1 MKQMLQP
8 HVDLSMDQTR
18 RSLEITESRKA
29 ALHDILKSGMTS
41 GTALETS
48 LTRHLNENVIVT
60 LPPLKPKKLEGRAAV
75 LEAARQIRDKLGKN
89 FELKINVVEPVGPRV
104 SSSQMMAKDCLQ
116 VAMTLVA
123 SHTNRDPGK
132 LMQMLEVEKSKIA
145 GAEKTAAHKAREGE
159 EVATESDSLN
169 KKETKKSANELESKS
184 KMMMPDIVVPSS
196 IPPDAIV
203 HDSMYEFQ
211 QTAEGNLPGSM
222 KDVVHHLWDLYGSS
236 PKSTS
241 TKNGTFNV
249 PLLVII
255 SSSYLTSPMFPSF
268 ACFSWIWVRTHR
280 AVSILEQF
288 SSG

>member
-8 HVDLSMDQTR
+8 HVDFSMDQTR
-18 RSLEITESRKA
+18 RSVEITESRKA
-29 ALHDILKSGMTS
+29 ALHDILKAGMTS

-48 LTRHLNENVIVT
+48 LTRHLNGNVIVT

-75 LEAARQIRDKLGKN
+75 LEAARQILDKLGKN

-116 VAMTLVA
+116 VAITLVA
-123 SHTNRDPGK
+123 SHTNRDPDK

-145 GAEKTAAHKAREGE
+145 GAEKTAARKTREGE
-159 EVATESDSLN
+159 EVPTESAFLD
-169 KKETKKSANELESKS
+169 KKEKRKSANELESKS
-184 KMMMPDIVVPSS
+184 EMRMPDVVPSP

-203 HDSMYEFQ
+203 HDSLYEFQ

-222 KDVVHHLWDLYGSS
+222 KDVVHHLWNLYGTS

-249 PLLVII
+249 PLLVIML
-255 SSSYLTSPMFPSF
+255 SSYLTSDFF
-268 ACFSWIWVRTHR
+268 FLRVCFV
-280 AVSILEQF
+280 AVDQDV
-288 SSG
+288 